1 MGNQESKPQSIQGDE
16 YQKQE
21 ESQPNSESYSDN
33 KNPSQESHQP
43 NCSSQPGN
51 EPKPI
56 MISQVATGHKNIIS
70 TSPTAGSP
78 FGALEA
84 SSAFSSSA
92 VASWYVG
99 GGRNR
104 LSYEQNSILGS
115 SPQTRRDYSQPR
127 GEKDF
132 RNSAKIIHGYGP
144 SGLAPLT
151 SMNERDRR
159 EKTIPIMIVWPHP
172 GKVVHLT
179 GTFNNWKKK
188 IRLQK
193 R

>member
-1 MGNQESKPQSIQGDE
+1 MGNQESKSASGTLAQSDKPVNNEIDASNS
-16 YQKQE
+16 KANL
-21 ESQPNSESYSDN
+21 ESTASASGSTNVSHSDDKRVSAMN
-33 KNPSQESHQP
+33 
-43 NCSSQPGN
+43 
-51 EPKPI
+51 PKPI
-56 MISQVATGHKNIIS
+56 KISGSRAAIITASPVTG
-70 TSPTAGSP
+70 SPLGVLEQGSAGS
-78 FGALEA
+78 
-84 SSAFSSSA
+84 SSWF
-92 VASWYVG
+92 
-99 GGRNR
+99 GRNR
-104 LSYEQNSILGS
+104 LSYETNNILGS
-115 SPQTRRDYSQPR
+115 SPRTRKEYIQPA

-132 RNSAKIIHGYGP
+132 KNTAKIVHGYGP

-151 SMNERDRR
+151 PLNQDKK